1 MGRTNP
7 TSTQLLYQEEEALAR
22 FRRALYRGDQLALD
36 DLFASAHQHRAA
48 LAYAAHLSIF
58 ESILL
63 AMLLEEHKK
72 VLRLERL
79 LGVTDDQPDP

>member
-1 MGRTNP
+1 MGRTTP

-22 FRRALYRGDQLALD
+22 FRRALYRSDQLALD

-48 LAYAAHLSIF
+48 LAFAAHLSAF

-79 LGVTDDQPDP
+79 LGIDHDQHDP